1 MRKAEMVMK
10 ACSAVYEILIIVLIL
25 VYLCTVNVN
34 TNIPVVEVQ
43 EQPAVT
49 ESEPIAAV
57 KEDPELVCME
67 TETELAPE
75 YDYEKVMRVVTQ
87 EAGDDIDLCLATCQC
102 IMNACNATGLN
113 PEEVIDTWGYTFPA
127 DWISEASATA
137 CSQILC
143 SGETYEPVGKANVF
157 YSTWGGFYSEWHET
171 QEYIT
176 TLNGVRFFYMEV

>member
-1 MRKAEMVMK
+1 MRRAETVIT
-10 ACSAVYEILIIVLIL
+10 ACSVIAEILIVVLIFL
-25 VYLCTVNVN
+25 YIFTVNVN
-34 TNIPVVEVQ
+34 TNTLIVEER

-57 KEDPELVCME
+57 KADPEPVCVE

-87 EAGDDIDLCLATCQC
+87 EAGDDLDLCLATCQC

-127 DWISEASATA
+127 DWVSEASATA

-143 SGETYEPVGKANVF
+143 SGETYDPVGNANVF